1 MIKFPGPMTRDLF
14 TVTINVKQLLPII
27 GPHLQCIF
35 RREKK
40 SGISYFVCLRWLVQG
55 STSQPRQ
62 GAVMTVLDGKPTLL
76 GGFHD
81 YDKYPTMVEQFDTD
95 TGNKYHLNQ
104 ASVSSRRSVIRFLV
118 PTTK

>member
-1 MIKFPGPMTRDLF
+1 M
-14 TVTINVKQLLPII
+14 
-27 GPHLQCIF
+27 
-35 RREKK
+35 
-40 SGISYFVCLRWLVQG
+40 QG
-55 STSQPRQ
+55 NTNQPRQ

-95 TGNKYHLNQ
+95 SGNEYHLNPTPE
-104 ASVSSRRSVIRFLV
+104 SSRRILIRFLD